1 MISGEDVALA
11 VKHEKRPMCIEWK
24 TPCVF
29 AGNEMPGWADAGGSI
44 VRRIVCFPFRRQVQ
58 KADAK
63 LQDRLNK
70 EVPLLLVKCVRA
82 YIEFAKKHADVG
94 NIWDVLPKQLV
105 DVRKEI
111 EESCS
116 YLDRFLNSKEAM
128 IGDGRTVP
136 AAVFRDVYLRYL
148 RTTCGQRNPPKGGL
162 TSDYIAGPFQKK
174 GIYKEERNASYQ
186 MYNETKVY
194 EGDWY
199 INVDVKHDESHDENH

>member
-1 MISGEDVALA
+1 MTMLEIYVS
-11 VKHEKRPMCIEWK
+11 
-24 TPCVF
+24 
-29 AGNEMPGWADAGGSI
+29 
-44 VRRIVCFPFRRQVQ
+44 
-58 KADAK
+58 
-63 LQDRLNK
+63 
-70 EVPLLLVKCVRA
+70 
-82 YIEFAKKHADVG
+82 
-94 NIWDVLPKQLV
+94 PKQLV

-128 IGDGRTVP
+128 IGDGKAVP